1 MMAKP
6 INFEHV
12 EALRKHMLL
21 RGQDM
26 AFLFQ
31 VSRMTYYGWV
41 TGKVQIRERN
51 AARVRKIL
59 RQLLVL
65 VKSNQWPSPRVVA
78 ASADERR
85 DMLKETFGRE

>member
-1 MMAKP
+1 MAKP

-26 AFLFQ
+26 AYLFQ

-41 TGKVQIRERN
+41 TGKVRIRENN
-51 AARVRKIL
+51 ASRVRRVL
-59 RQLLVL
+59 RKLLVL
-65 VKSNQWPSPRVVA
+65 MHENQWPDARVVA
-78 ASADERR
+78 ASADERL
-85 DMLKETFGRE
+85 DLLKQALGRE